1 MDASRELL
9 RIRLFGPPQ
18 LFWNDARL
26 RFSAPAR
33 ALSLLVYLL
42 LHRAEM
48 TRRDAVAYTLWRD
61 EPEVEAHRNLR
72 YNLYYLLNRVLP
84 GGRTIPWTV
93 GDKRTIQWNPAA
105 PVWLDLAEFERL
117 AAEPNGGVEAV
128 ELYTAD
134 LAEGVDD
141 EWLTPLRDQL
151 RERQCALL
159 ADLIDAARAKH
170 DLQRAIEY
178 AQRLL
183 RHDSWREDAV
193 RALMSL
199 RHECGDRAGALL
211 AYREFAKRLSE
222 EIGVAPMNETTA
234 TYKRIAEPVTVAAE
248 TPARAR
254 PQSHN
259 LPAALTSFHGRER
272 SIETVCELVTGR
284 RLVTLTGAGGVGKT
298 RLALGRGLAR
308 RRPRPPL
315 GRS

>member
-84 GGRTIPWTV
+84 GGRTIPWIV

-134 LAEGVDD
+134 LHRLKIPHLDAYDDD
-141 EWLTPLRDQL
+141 E
-151 RERQCALL
+151 A
-159 ADLIDAARAKH
+159 
-170 DLQRAIEY
+170 
-178 AQRLL
+178 
-183 RHDSWREDAV
+183 
-193 RALMSL
+193 
-199 RHECGDRAGALL
+199 
-211 AYREFAKRLSE
+211 
-222 EIGVAPMNETTA
+222 
-234 TYKRIAEPVTVAAE
+234 
-248 TPARAR
+248 
-254 PQSHN
+254 
-259 LPAALTSFHGRER
+259 
-272 SIETVCELVTGR
+272 
-284 RLVTLTGAGGVGKT
+284 
-298 RLALGRGLAR
+298 LAR
-308 RRPRPPL
+308 
-315 GRS
+315 SA